1 MIIYTVTTPY
11 FDGNLFGTYS
21 SLKRARMAIEH
32 FFEEDNNIDTWKDT
46 DEYGYQ
52 FLTKLGEVYGMT
64 ILYSPLDEEFTEGLI
79 EEE

>member
-32 FFEEDNNIDTWKDT
+32 FFEEDNNIDTWEDT
-46 DEYGYQ
+46 DEYAYQ
-52 FLTKLGEVYGMT
+52 FTTKLGEFYSMI

>member
-46 DEYGYQ
+46 DEYG
-52 FLTKLGEVYGMT
+52 
-64 ILYSPLDEEFTEGLI
+64 
-79 EEE
+79 